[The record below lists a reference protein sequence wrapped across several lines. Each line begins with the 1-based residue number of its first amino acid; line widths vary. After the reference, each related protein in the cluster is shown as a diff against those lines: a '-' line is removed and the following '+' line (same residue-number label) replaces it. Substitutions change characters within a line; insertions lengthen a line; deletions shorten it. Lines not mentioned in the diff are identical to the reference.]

1 MPDKHLFERRPDPP
15 TAKVNAVTLAVTGTA
30 AWAAATVVVVVLLA
44 QGRVGHHLLDV
55 CLAGLGM
62 GVAGTVWGFVHER
75 RARRAAAP
83 PSRSSAPVSSPSP
96 SKERPTP

>member
-1 MPDKHLFERRPDPP
+1 MPDMHLFERRPDPP

-30 AWAAATVVVVVLLA
+30 VWAAGTVVVAVLIA

-62 GVAGTVWGFVHER
+62 GVVGIAWGFVHER
-75 RARRAAAP
+75 RARRVAAP
-83 PSRSSAPVSSPSP
+83 PSPSTPSPSP
-96 SKERPTP
+96 SKESPTP